1 MIRAA
6 GRTPRTWGASVGF
19 EICPELLDRLVDGFA
34 GPWLPL
40 AESPRPD
47 DAAEPYDCVI
57 IAARTPADVRRAVPL
72 AGLLPRARRVRLVIA
87 EVPPWAAQPVPVPGH
102 EAGWCHLS
110 ELRIGRTGTGWW
122 CDARFAEPVA
132 GGEVLVRIAHGLFG
146 VRRHMTQPVVALSGD
161 AAARWRPGDA
171 NATLCTADGP
181 VPERR
186 DAPACDIVLRTTP
199 LPLRPETGGGA
210 PVVDRDAGG
219 PAEGPD
225 HLPPVDEAVINPIGF
240 RSHPSLPC
248 AALTESAAGYAI
260 ACGAETLV
268 RIPPS
273 GELTD
278 ADVARLRDARGVT
291 VPALPG
297 RPVAAARIVAALCAA
312 GVPVLAAADPARDA
326 LLGAELAA
334 LLEQADPDRL
344 ASDLCREVLS
354 IRLRRCALR
363 RHGAVARWRT
373 IVSATGLAPPLEP
386 TVSILLCTR
395 RPEMIPFA
403 IRQMEAQ
410 RGVRAELI
418 LGLHGVP
425 ARQVAA
431 GSVLLPI
438 TVVEAPAE
446 MPFGQVLNRMAA
458 AASGAFLAKVDDDDW
473 YGPDHLADLVL
484 AQLYSGADLVGSA
497 AEFVYLEPID
507 VTIRRA
513 IATERY
519 APLVAGGT
527 ILITRAM
534 FDAVGGFRPLARTV
548 DGQLLQAV
556 RAAGGRIYRTHG
568 FNYVL
573 RRRYA
578 RGHTWQQPLP
588 AFLTSYEEQ
597 WRGLV
602 FTELMER
609 QTVLTGGQR

>member
-1 MIRAA
+1 VIRAA

-132 GGEVLVRIAHGLFG
+132 GGEVLVR
-146 VRRHMTQPVVALSGD
+146 
-161 AAARWRPGDA
+161 
-171 NATLCTADGP
+171 
-181 VPERR
+181 
-186 DAPACDIVLRTTP
+186 
-199 LPLRPETGGGA
+199 
-210 PVVDRDAGG
+210 
-219 PAEGPD
+219 
-225 HLPPVDEAVINPIGF
+225 
-240 RSHPSLPC
+240 PSLPC

-278 ADVARLRDARGVT
+278 ADVARLRDVRGVT